1 MQTIAIVDYGMGN
14 VRSVQKAFEFIAPND
29 RSILTNDPQLINDA
43 DRVVFPGQ
51 GAMGACMLALN
62 EHNLV
67 DVIKKSAAEKP
78 FLGICLGLQLLFD
91 HSEENSGTD
100 GLSIIQGKV
109 VKFKHA
115 DLHSQS
121 TSFVES
127 EKNLI
132 NSTLKIPHMGWNTV
146 NQVSSHPLWHNIDN
160 NARFYSVHSYYVQ
173 ENDSS
178 VVTGSTKYGHSFTSA
193 IAKDRMF
200 AVQFHPEKSQH
211 DGLQLLKNFVNW

>member
-14 VRSVQKAFEFIAPND
+14 VRSVQKAFEFVAPND

-62 EHNLV
+62 EHNLI
-67 DVIKKSAAEKP
+67 DVIKKAAAEKP

-91 HSEENSGTD
+91 HSEENNGID
-100 GLSIIQGKV
+100 GLSIIPGKV
-109 VKFKHA
+109 VKFTNSN
-115 DLHSQS
+115 LHSQNEGC
-121 TSFVES
+121 VES
-127 EKNLI
+127 EKN
-132 NSTLKIPHMGWNTV
+132 LKIPHMGWNTV
-146 NQVSSHPLWHNIDN
+146 SQVSSHPLWHNIDN

-173 ENDSS
+173 EEDSS
-178 VVTGSTKYGHSFTSA
+178 VVAGSTVYGHSFTSA
-193 IAKDRMF
+193 IARDRMF

-211 DGLQLLKNFVNW
+211 DGLQLLKNFVGW